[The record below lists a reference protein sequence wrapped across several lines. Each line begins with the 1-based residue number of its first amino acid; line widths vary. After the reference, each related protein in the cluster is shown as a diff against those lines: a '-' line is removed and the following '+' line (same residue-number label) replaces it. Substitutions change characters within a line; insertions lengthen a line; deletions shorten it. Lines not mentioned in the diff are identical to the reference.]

1 MPRRSSHKSMMK
13 RSFCLILTLVCIFCA
28 LPSCAPEVM
37 SEDALCRIYF
47 LDVGQGDCTL
57 IRTREGDILID
68 AGPESAQDA
77 LCLRLKQ
84 LGVKEIALAIFTHPD
99 EDHVGGAD
107 GVLAQIPVREVWLP
121 VREIHNPSAARMEK
135 VIEEKGTARK
145 NVRAGEVLRV
155 GDAVVATLAPFGDAT
170 NDPNDSSIVAR
181 VTCGEVGMLF
191 MGDASAKVE
200 QKLIET
206 YGKAHLAAQLYKVG
220 HHGSSTSNTEEFL
233 EVVKPTYAVICSSID
248 NSYGHPHGV
257 VVERLQT
264 IGANVL
270 MTATAGEV
278 VLECNKSA
286 VWHIDKKGEKQ

>member
-1 MPRRSSHKSMMK
+1 
-13 RSFCLILTLVCIFCA
+13 
-28 LPSCAPEVM
+28 M
-37 SEDALCRIYF
+37 SDDALCRIYF

-107 GVLAQIPVREVWLP
+107 GVLDQIPVRTVWLP
-121 VREIHNPSAARMEK
+121 TREMDNPSAARMEK
-135 VIEEKGTARK
+135 GIEENGATRK
-145 NVRAGEVLRV
+145 NVRANEVMTI
-155 GDAVVATLAPFGDAT
+155 GDAVVATLAPMGDAS
-170 NDPNDSSIVAR
+170 NDPNDNSIVVR
-181 VTCGEVGMLF
+181 ITCGDVGMLF
-191 MGDASAKVE
+191 MGDASAKIE
-200 QKLIET
+200 QKLVET
-206 YGKAHLAAQLYKVG
+206 YADAHLSAQLYKVG

-233 EVVKPTYAVICSSID
+233 SVVNPQYAVICSSID

-257 VVERLQT
+257 VVERLQN
-264 IGANVL
+264 IGATIL
-270 MTATAGEV
+270 MTATDGEV

-286 VWHIDKKGEKQ
+286 IWHLKN

>member
-1 MPRRSSHKSMMK
+1 MK
-13 RSFCLILTLVCIFCA
+13 KAICFILILVCICVV
-28 LPSCAPEVM
+28 LPSCVPTIM

-84 LGVKEIALAIFTHPD
+84 LGVKEIALAVFTHPD

-107 GVLAQIPVREVWLP
+107 GVLTQIPVREVWLP
-121 VREIHNPSAARMEK
+121 VREMDNPSAARMEK
-135 VIEEKGTARK
+135 AIEDGGITRK
-145 NVRAGEVLRV
+145 NVRAGEVLKV

-170 NDPNDSSIVAR
+170 NDPNDNSIVVR
-181 VTCGEVGMLF
+181 VTCGDIGMLF

-200 QKLIET
+200 QKLVQT
-206 YGKAHLAAQLYKVG
+206 FGKAHLSAQLYKVG
-220 HHGSSTSNTEEFL
+220 HHGSSTSNTEVFL
-233 EVVKPTYAVICSSID
+233 DVVKPTYAVVCSSID

-257 VVERLQT
+257 VLQRLQN
-264 IGANVL
+264 IGATVF
-270 MTATAGEV
+270 MTATEGEV

-286 VWHIDKKGEKQ
+286 IWHIED

>member
-1 MPRRSSHKSMMK
+1 MMK
-13 RSFCLILTLVCIFCA
+13 RIICFILICISICA
-28 LPSCAPEVM
+28 MLPSCA
-37 SEDALCRIYF
+37 SEIMNKDALCRIYF

-77 LCLRLKQ
+77 LCLRLRQ

-121 VREIHNPSAARMEK
+121 TREMDNPSAARMEK
-135 VIEEKGTARK
+135 AIDDSGAMRQ
-145 NVRAGEVLRV
+145 NVRANQTVTIGEV
-155 GDAVVATLAPFGDAT
+155 VVATLAPLGDAV
-170 NDPNDSSIVAR
+170 NDPNDNSIVLR
-181 VTCGEVGMLF
+181 VTCGDIGMLF

-200 QKLIET
+200 QKLIKT
-206 YGKAHLAAQLYKVG
+206 FGKAHLSAQLYKVG

-248 NSYGHPHGV
+248 NSYGHPHGI
-257 VVERLQT
+257 VVERLQN
-264 IGANVL
+264 IGAAVL
-270 MTATAGEV
+270 LTATDGEV

-286 VWHIDKKGEKQ
+286 IWHIDKKGEKQ

>member
-1 MPRRSSHKSMMK
+1 MK
-13 RSFCLILTLVCIFCA
+13 KFLCIILAIACICLF
-28 LPSCAPEVM
+28 LPSCAPELM

-107 GVLAQIPVREVWLP
+107 GVLREIPVREVWLP
-121 VREIHNPSAARMEK
+121 AREMDNPSAARMEK
-135 VIEEKGTARK
+135 AIEENGSTRK
-145 NVRAGEVLRV
+145 NVRANEVAII
-155 GDAVVATLAPFGDAT
+155 GDAVVATLAPMGDAT
-170 NDPNDSSIVAR
+170 SDPNDNSIVLR

-191 MGDASAKVE
+191 MGDASAKIE
-200 QKLIET
+200 QKLTET
-206 YGKAHLAAQLYKVG
+206 YSRAHLSAQLYKVG
-220 HHGSSTSNTEEFL
+220 HHGSSTSNTEAFL
-233 EVVKPTYAVICSSID
+233 SVVNPTYAVICSSID

-257 VVERLQT
+257 VVERLQN
-264 IGANVL
+264 IGATVL
-270 MTATAGEV
+270 ITATDGEV

-286 VWHIDKKGEKQ
+286 IWHVKN

>member
-1 MPRRSSHKSMMK
+1 MK
-13 RSFCLILTLVCIFCA
+13 KRIISFILTLVFICVAF
-28 LPSCAPEVM
+28 PSCTPAVM
-37 SEDALCRIYF
+37 SEDALCRICF

-84 LGVKEIALAIFTHPD
+84 LGVREIALAIFTHPD

-107 GVLAQIPVREVWLP
+107 GVLSQIPVREVWLP
-121 VREIHNPSAARMEK
+121 VREMDNPSAARMEK

-155 GDAVVATLAPFGDAT
+155 GDAVVETLAPFGDAT
-170 NDPNDSSIVAR
+170 NDPNDNSIVVR
-181 VTCGEVGMLF
+181 VTCGEIGMLF

-200 QKLIET
+200 QKILKI
-206 YGKAHLAAQLYKVG
+206 YGKANLTAQLYKVG

-233 EVVKPTYAVICSSID
+233 NVVKPTYAVICSSID

-257 VVERLQT
+257 VVERLQA
-264 IGANVL
+264 IGATVL
-270 MTATAGEV
+270 MTATDGEV
-278 VLECNKSA
+278 VLECNQSA
-286 VWHIDKKGEKQ
+286 IWHIDNKGEKQ